1 MKNQLLNTLEKK
13 WKDKT
18 LGHFYILEGDKEELD
33 VFIDEFLKRI
43 LSEGKSPANHPDI
56 LFISKDS
63 EKKAYSFESDFS
75 ELFIFN
81 KFSPLFLDKKI
92 IILPDAQLL
101 TVDISNK
108 ILRTLEDLK
117 EGVFFF
123 LCPSQITLLPTIES
137 RAIRLRIPKSKIDF
151 LDNLYS
157 SSQFKEWLTSNNL
170 PPDLFNNFLG
180 IIPFLE
186 DLKEDNETQVHILN
200 LLLDWESN
208 HLSDYKHKEYFLE
221 EIKRFQISL
230 TFNNLYK
237 ERFVSLLS
245 TCQVN

>member
-13 WKDKT
+13 WKEKN
-18 LGHFYILEGDKEELD
+18 LGHFYILEGDKEDLGS
-33 VFIDEFLKRI
+33 FIDEFLKRI
-43 LSEGKSPANHPDI
+43 LSGDLTPANHPDI
-56 LFISKDS
+56 LYISKES
-63 EKKAYSFESDFS
+63 EKKTYSFESDFS

-81 KFSPLFLDKKI
+81 KYSPLFLDKKI

-123 LCPSQITLLPTIES
+123 LCPPQITLLPTIES
-137 RAIRLRIPKSKIDF
+137 RAIRLRIPKSKIEG
-151 LDNLYS
+151 LNNLYS
-157 SSQFKEWLTSNNL
+157 SSQFQEWLTSNNL
-170 PPDLFNNFLG
+170 PPNLFKNFSG

-186 DLKEDNETQVHILN
+186 DLKEDVESQTHILN
-200 LLLDWESN
+200 LLLNWESN
-208 HLSDYKHKEYFLE
+208 HLSDYKHKESFLE
-221 EIKRFQISL
+221 EIKRFQTSL
-230 TFNNLYK
+230 IYNNLFK

-245 TCQVN
+245 SCQVS

>member
-18 LGHFYILEGDKEELD
+18 LGHFYILEGEKEEL
-33 VFIDEFLKRI
+33 VSFIDEFLKRVLAGGI
-43 LSEGKSPANHPDI
+43 SPVNHPDI
-56 LFISKDS
+56 LFISKEP

-75 ELFIFN
+75 DLFIFN

-92 IILPDAQLL
+92 IILPDAHLL

-137 RAIRLRIPKSKIDF
+137 RAIRLRIPKSKMDF
-151 LDNLYS
+151 LDKLYS
-157 SSQFKEWLTSNNL
+157 SSQFQEWLTSNNL
-170 PPDLFNNFLG
+170 PPNLFKNFSG

-186 DLKEDNETQVHILN
+186 DLKEDNEAQTHILN

-208 HLSDYKHKEYFLE
+208 HLSDYKHKESFLE
-221 EIKRFQISL
+221 EIKRFQTSL
-230 TFNNLYK
+230 SYNNLFK

-245 TCQVN
+245 SCQVS